1 MTSRTKNATFAE
13 TSNLKIKL
21 IDFFI
26 LLGRSFFLYN
36 TQRTRIIELVARSGN
51 AQIPVSN
58 GLIPI
63 GLSNSSKDKG
73 IKAGKIAGIKLIRT
87 TTKVVKNNV
96 QVIKLNF
103 FSYLSFFI
111 SKEISYQQ
119 IFNFST
125 R

>member
-1 MTSRTKNATFAE
+1 MIKRAKNATFAE

-21 IDFFI
+21 MDFFI

-51 AQIPVSN
+51 AHIPVSN

-63 GLSNSSKDKG
+63 VLSNSSKDKG

-87 TTKVVKNNV
+87 TTKVVKNNPH
-96 QVIKLNF
+96 VIKLNF